1 MKSRGQLT
9 IDGNDY
15 ALVPM
20 EEYLEWLEDQED
32 IEAANQAKLEQGEAT
47 PLGDLLAESGNRIA
61 HYRKLKN
68 LNQSELAKILGVTQS
83 HLSRWE
89 SGSVA
94 PNTANIIALTKTLDC
109 QVTDL
114 FPGA

>member
-20 EEYLEWLEDQED
+20 KEYLEWLEDQED
-32 IEAANQAKLEQGEAT
+32 IEAANQSKLEGGEAI
-47 PLGDLLAESGNRIA
+47 PFGDYMAEFGNRIA
-61 HYRKLKN
+61 HYRKLKG
-68 LNQSELAKILGVTQS
+68 LSQSEMAKMLGITQS

-94 PNTANIIALTKTLDC
+94 PNTANVLALAKVLGC
-109 QVTDL
+109 QVSDL